1 MKSKG
6 RIQKKYGKIVCL
18 TAIAVVLMICTGIAA
33 AEEIHVYP
41 SSDPNGRVV
50 RYIQNAVDGAQD
62 GDTIIVH
69 SGEYTDCVEINKNL
83 TIRAESGVTVR
94 DYPIDY
100 PTVYP
105 VFTVKSPANSVSISG
120 FTIKRNS
127 ANIGIKIEGANCT
140 IENNEIDGYNGN
152 GRLTSGISLLS
163 SEGVTLSN
171 NRVSSCNTGISM
183 DSSSANIYLNDF
195 TGNSQ
200 DFSFGSDLDITW
212 NTTDPVSYTYGG
224 REYYGHLG
232 NYYDGYT
239 GTDSNRDGVSETPY
253 EGRDFY
259 PLCQQA
265 SNFIVGENSAPDVE
279 INEALNGSVISG
291 TVYVNATT
299 VDGDVDFCSFEYSQ
313 DGLNWNEIGKAENG
327 TFLGDSYFWSV
338 EWDSKKVDNRDYY
351 IRASATDK
359 CGLTGSDLITATV
372 NNPVRNLDTGMKFD
386 SIQAAIDDAGT
397 LEGHT
402 ILVDEGTYREN
413 VDVTKSLVIRS
424 ESGSGLT
431 GVQAPDPGKPVFNI
445 SAGSVTISGFN
456 ITGAE
461 HPYAGIYLRSVKNC
475 TFENNILSENFAG
488 IALVYSEN
496 NTLSNNTA
504 FNNSY
509 GIGLEQSG
517 NNTIYGNTALN
528 NSECGIWLESS
539 GRNMLS
545 ENTVLNN
552 SRCGIWLESS
562 GKNTVSTNTA
572 YNNSRYGIY
581 LASSSNNTVEKNEA
595 CNNSEYGIFLA
606 SSSNDNTVSDNIAC
620 NNSGYGIYLDFS
632 GNSTLSS
639 NTVWNNT
646 FGVNLVESGNNTLS
660 NITARY
666 NAIGV
671 NLVESG
677 NNTLSNITAC
687 NNSYGILLVQSGN
700 NTFSSITTC
709 NNSECGVSLASSSN
723 DNTLSSSIVHNN
735 DCGIHLAFSSNNL
748 IYNNYFNNTNNTY
761 IEGANTVNRWNTT
774 KASGPN
780 TIGGPYLGG
789 NFWASPEGTGF
800 SESATDGNYDGISDS
815 PYSITETGDNID
827 FLPLVI
833 PSSVPEGTTRHRGG
847 SGTGE
852 ARIIPAVTEE
862 TAGTQEPEEEAEPS
876 PGPGTLTSAGETDVP
891 EEPLA
896 SEVPN
901 GSKEERNDEEQK
913 TPGFEIAFA
922 LSGLLGALYFA
933 RKE

>member
-18 TAIAVVLMICTGIAA
+18 TAIVAVLMISSGIAA

-41 SSDPNGRVV
+41 SSDPNGRAI
-50 RYIQNAVDGAQD
+50 RDIQNAVDGAHD

-69 SGEYTDCVEINKNL
+69 SGTYTDCVEIGKNL
-83 TIRAESGVTVR
+83 ALIAESDVIVR
-94 DYPIDY
+94 DNPMIGL
-100 PTVYP
+100 P
-105 VFTVKSPANSVSISG
+105 VFTIKSPANSVNISG

-127 ANIGIKIEGANCT
+127 ATIGIKIEGANCT
-140 IENNEIDGYNGN
+140 VENNEIDGYNGN
-152 GRLTSGISLLS
+152 GYLASGISLIS

-171 NRVSSCNTGISM
+171 NRVSSCITGISM

-195 TGNSQ
+195 MGNSQ
-200 DFSFGSDLDITW
+200 DFSFGSDLNITW
-212 NTTDPVSYTYGG
+212 NTPEPVSYTYGG

-232 NYYDGYT
+232 NYYDDYT

-253 EGRDFY
+253 EGRDLY

-265 SNFIVGENSAPDVE
+265 SNFVVGENSAPDVE
-279 INEALNGSVISG
+279 FNEALNGSIISG
-291 TVYVNATT
+291 TININATT
-299 VDGDVDFCSFEYSQ
+299 VDGDVDFCSFEYSP

-327 TFLGDSYFWSV
+327 TFLGDSYFWSI

-351 IRASATDK
+351 IRANATDK
-359 CGLTGSDLITATV
+359 CGLTGNDLITVTV

-397 LEGHT
+397 LGGHT
-402 ILVDEGTYREN
+402 ILVEEGTYREN
-413 VDVTKSLVIRS
+413 VDVTKSLLISS

-431 GVQAPDPGKPVFNI
+431 EVQAQDPGKPVFNI
-445 SAGSVTISGFN
+445 TADSVTICGFS
-456 ITGAE
+456 IKGAE
-461 HPYAGIYLRSVKNC
+461 YPYAGIYLRSARNC
-475 TFENNILSENFAG
+475 TLENNVLSENFGG

-496 NTLSNNTA
+496 NTLSNNKA

-509 GIGLEQSG
+509 GIFLASSSD
-517 NNTIYGNTALN
+517 NNTISGNTALN
-528 NSECGIWLESS
+528 NSESGIWLESS
-539 GRNMLS
+539 DRNILS
-545 ENTVLNN
+545 ENTALNN
-552 SRCGIWLESS
+552 SKYGIWLESS

-572 YNNSRYGIY
+572 YNNFKYGVY
-581 LASSSNNTVEKNEA
+581 LASSSKNMLEKNEA
-595 CNNSEYGIFLA
+595 CNNSECGIFLA
-606 SSSNDNTVSDNIAC
+606 TSSNDNTVSDNTAC
-620 NNSGYGIYLDFS
+620 NNSEYGIYLDFS
-632 GNSTLSS
+632 GNITLSN
-639 NTVWNNT
+639 NTAFNNT
-646 FGVNLVESGNNTLS
+646 FGVNLVESGNITLS
-660 NITARY
+660 NNTARY

-677 NNTLSNITAC
+677 NNTLSSITAC

-700 NTFSSITTC
+700 NTFSSIKTC

-723 DNTLSSSIVHNN
+723 DNTLSGSIVHNN
-735 DCGIHLAFSSNNL
+735 DCGIYLAFSSNNL

-761 IEGANTVNRWNTT
+761 FEGTNTGNRWNST
-774 KASGPN
+774 KVPGLN

-815 PYSITETGDNID
+815 PYSITESGDNID

-833 PSSVPEGTTRHRGG
+833 PSSVPEDTTRHRGG

-852 ARIIPAVTEE
+852 ARIIPDATP
-862 TAGTQEPEEEAEPS
+862 EPEDEVEPS
-876 PGPGTLTSAGETDVP
+876 QDPGTLTPAGETDAP
-891 EEPLA
+891 EEPPA
-896 SEVPN
+896 SETPKDS
-901 GSKEERNDEEQK
+901 GEERSDEEQK

-922 LSGLLGALYFA
+922 LSGLLGSLYFA